1 APLPVAKV
9 MASIQSHQ
17 TSNPNSVAQFA
28 SIEAFD
34 GPQDSVTA
42 MRQEFDRRRVYMCER
57 IAKMPYV
64 KAVTPKGAFYVFVNI
79 GETLTRKYKGEVVG
93 TVEKLAKILIEDY
106 LTAVIPCRDFGRED
120 HVRLSYAISMEQIGK
135 GLDRI
140 TQFLADLT
148 D

>member
-1 APLPVAKV
+1 
-9 MASIQSHQ
+9 M
-17 TSNPNSVAQFA
+17 
-28 SIEAFD
+28 
-34 GPQDSVTA
+34 
-42 MRQEFDRRRVYMCER
+42 
-57 IAKMPYV
+57 
-64 KAVTPKGAFYVFVNI
+64 FVNI
-79 GETLTRKYKGEVVG
+79 GEVLEKNYKGEKVG
-93 TVEKLAKILIEDY
+93 TVERLAKILIEDY